1 LQIGTPDDQS
11 PGLLV
16 GEVKGRA
23 AFNTKQLDGWLRD
36 DDLLILRKDGELDP
50 MVYMPWKTFELLI
63 KAYWIE
69 TNYAKENNNK

>member
-1 LQIGTPDDQS
+1 
-11 PGLLV
+11 
-16 GEVKGRA
+16 
-23 AFNTKQLDGWLRD
+23 
-36 DDLLILRKDGELDP
+36 